1 MNTQDLSRWQA
12 MLQTG
17 INVYFHTGK
26 NLPIVSPQEQPLSF
40 LYRIFIRMRNR
51 TSVCLFCFEG
61 GRQQGNVYA
70 FRFSSSYSTSNKSAF
85 VLLSISFR
93 LCFLSMALSSNKHI
107 IVQHFDE
114 LRLNRAY

>member
-1 MNTQDLSRWQA
+1 MNTHVVGKLFCK
-12 MLQTG
+12 TG

-26 NLPIVSPQEQPLSF
+26 NLPVVSPQEQPLSF